1 MNPDL
6 GADAERQQA
15 DEQEKIDGAD
25 ALTET
30 ELQEKEDLL
39 NEVHPLTT
47 TSTVY
52 LLKLIT
58 LLILSPTPV

>member
-39 NEVHPLTT
+39 NEVHPT

-52 LLKLIT
+52 LL
-58 LLILSPTPV
+58 

>member
-1 MNPDL
+1 MTCWQVPLNPDL

-39 NEVHPLTT
+39 NEVHPITT
-47 TSTVY
+47 TSTAY
-52 LLKLIT
+52 HL
-58 LLILSPTPV
+58 